1 MQASEEVATERKK
14 EETVATGGQ
23 PTADL
28 HRAAIEAGSP
38 GRGAT
43 VEHGLYAL
51 LFVAALA
58 LRLSSLGDLNAIS
71 PREAA
76 QIWPV
81 WLDHSAGTLA
91 GSSIPT
97 PPPAASPLLYTLQRA
112 LFLLTG
118 GGGNFW
124 ARFAPAC
131 AGAALALAAWPLRA
145 RMGRG
150 GALMAAVLFAF
161 DPWLLS
167 FSRLADGAALSALT
181 GVLLLAGLFNSS
193 GGYPRIRTLAAV
205 GGLFLI
211 SGPLSWLLLPPLLYA
226 LFLRGGGLLAMLG
239 PRERSQAALIGLG
252 TVALGGTAFFAN
264 VSGLAGI
271 GSSLGVAVA
280 HVLGGSGMGGVAT
293 ADLAYSANWSL
304 LRLLVDEPF
313 VLFFGGAGA
322 VIALYRTR
330 FFTRS
335 TGGGVGRSGDGAA
348 TESQS
353 EVDRQW
359 LRVLVAGAA
368 WGIALA
374 LLPGVTPLSLLALGL
389 PLLLL
394 AAETATSLLR
404 LAPPN
409 LLVQN
414 DARLPAF
421 VTMGALL
428 VTAFF
433 WTGNVT
439 DALQDGSFDS
449 RLTVFYL
456 LIPALGAFFVW
467 WSGLR
472 ASSQVFGHLAF
483 IALFL
488 AQASSSWML
497 NLRPESDHSRTLF
510 AEKGDRG
517 MALLA
522 EDIQRLSSLRTGD
535 PTEARVY
542 LQAESAELPY
552 YGWTLRAMRNLRLQ
566 TGINPAEVEEG
577 ALIVVPVGAWGA
589 GERAQLPGGYIG
601 SSYTTIE
608 RWLPTELDRLGNLM
622 RWMLFRER
630 RNYSGS
636 APARQEV
643 ELWVLR
649 ER

>member
-1 MQASEEVATERKK
+1 MQPSEAVAKEPTEEGRD
-14 EETVATGGQ
+14 ATGGQ
-23 PTADL
+23 PTAGPA
-28 HRAAIEAGSP
+28 RAADKTGSSGGGP
-38 GRGAT
+38 T

-58 LRLSSLGDLNAIS
+58 LRLYSLGELNAIS

-97 PPPAASPLLYTLQRA
+97 PPAASPLLYTLQRA

-118 GGGNFW
+118 GGGDFW

-131 AGAALALAAWPLRA
+131 AGAALALAAWSLRT
-145 RMGRG
+145 RLGRG
-150 GALMAAVLFAF
+150 GALMAAVLFAL

-181 GVLLLAGLFNSS
+181 FVLLLAVLFDTRE
-193 GGYPRIRTLAAV
+193 GGARTWRLAVV

-211 SGPLSWLLLPPLLYA
+211 SGPLSWLLLPPVLYA
-226 LFLRGGGLLAMLG
+226 LVLRGGGLLAMLG
-239 PRERSQAALIGLG
+239 PRERRHGALIGLG
-252 TVALGGTAFFAN
+252 TVVLGATAFFAN
-264 VSGLAGI
+264 ISGLAGI
-271 GSSLGVAVA
+271 CGSLEVAAA
-280 HVLGGSGMGGVAT
+280 HVLGRSGMGGLAT
-293 ADLAYSANWSL
+293 VELAYSGGWSL
-304 LRLLVDEPF
+304 LRLFVDEPF

-322 VIALYRTR
+322 VIGLYRTR
-330 FFTRS
+330 FFTRT
-335 TGGGVGRSGDGAA
+335 TGGGVGGSGDGAA
-348 TESQS
+348 IESQA
-353 EVDRQW
+353 EVDQQW

-368 WGIALA
+368 WGMALA

-404 LAPPN
+404 LAPLN

-414 DARLPAF
+414 EARLPAF

-433 WTGNVT
+433 WTGNIT
-439 DALQDGSFDS
+439 DALQEGTFDA

-456 LIPALGAFFVW
+456 LIPALGTFFVW

-497 NLRPESDHSRTLF
+497 NLRPESEHSRTLF

-522 EDIQRLSSLRTGD
+522 ADIQRLSSLRTGD

-566 TGINPAEVEEG
+566 TGINLAEVEEG

-608 RWLPTELDRLGNLM
+608 RWLPTELDRLGDLV

-630 RNYSGS
+630 RNFSGG

>member
-1 MQASEEVATERKK
+1 MVEAAPP
-14 EETVATGGQ
+14 GGG
-23 PTADL
+23 P
-28 HRAAIEAGSP
+28 
-38 GRGAT
+38 T

-51 LFVAALA
+51 LFVVALA
-58 LRLSSLGDLNAIS
+58 LRLYSLGDLNAIS

-91 GSSIPT
+91 ESGFPT

-118 GGGNFW
+118 GGGDFW

-131 AGAALALAAWPLRA
+131 AGAAVALAAWPLRA
-145 RMGRG
+145 RMGRRS
-150 GALMAAVLFAF
+150 ALMAAVLFAF

-167 FSRLADGAALSALT
+167 FSRQVEGAALSALT
-181 GVLLLAGLFNSS
+181 CVLLLGELFDTKE
-193 GGYPRIRTLAAV
+193 GGARTWRLAVV

-211 SGPLSWLLLPPLLYA
+211 SGPMSWILLPPVLYA
-226 LFLRGGGLLAMLG
+226 LVLRGGSLLAKLG
-239 PRERSQAALIGLG
+239 PSERRQAALIGLG
-252 TVALGGTAFFAN
+252 TVVLGATAFLAN

-271 GSSLGVAVA
+271 GGSLEVAAA
-280 HVLGGSGMGGVAT
+280 HVLGRSGIGGVAT
-293 ADLAYSANWSL
+293 ADLAYSARWSL
-304 LRLLVDEPF
+304 LRLFVDEPF

-330 FFTRS
+330 FFTK
-335 TGGGVGRSGDGAA
+335 TIGGGDGRSGDGAA
-348 TESQS
+348 TESQAELES
-353 EVDRQW
+353 QW
-359 LRVLVAGAA
+359 LRVLVAGAV
-368 WGIALA
+368 WGFALA

-394 AAETATSLLR
+394 AAETATRLLR
-404 LAPPN
+404 LAPLN
-409 LLVQN
+409 LLAQN
-414 DARLPAF
+414 EARLPAF

-433 WTGNVT
+433 WTGNIT
-439 DALQDGSFDS
+439 DALQEGSFDA

-472 ASSQVFGHLAF
+472 ASSQAFGHLAF
-483 IALFL
+483 ITLLL

-510 AEKGDRG
+510 SEKGDRG

-522 EDIQRLSSLRTGD
+522 EDIERLSSLRTGD

-542 LQAESAELPY
+542 LQVESSTLPY
-552 YGWTLRAMRNLRLQ
+552 YGWNLRAMRDLRWGS
-566 TGINPAEVEEG
+566 GISLAEIEEN
-577 ALIVVPVGAWGA
+577 AFYIVSA
-589 GERAQLPGGYIG
+589 GTWDEQDRARLPEEFIG
-601 SSYTTIE
+601 SSYSTTQ
-608 RWLPTELDRLGNLM
+608 RWLPTELNNLGDLA

-630 RNYSGS
+630 RHHSGVAS
-636 APARQEV
+636 ARQQV
-643 ELWVLR
+643 ELWLLR